1 MYCLRGHPAAVASIN
16 QQRQLEIYQKETNPN
31 YVRAYSHFINGLR
44 ISLQQYDEEHKPKGN
59 PKGKPKDEA
68 DRRANTLKRGGGD
81 KFKHD
86 KESFEKFKKELKE
99 LGMWVEPSD
108 FA

>member
-1 MYCLRGHPAAVASIN
+1 MGCA
-16 QQRQLEIYQKETNPN
+16 
-31 YVRAYSHFINGLR
+31 
-44 ISLQQYDEEHKPKGN
+44 SLQQYDEEHKPKGN

-68 DRRANTLKRGGGD
+68 DRRANALKRGGSE

-108 FA
+108 FAKLSPADKKSHTDKIRALCHAKQSQSTPTANPYT